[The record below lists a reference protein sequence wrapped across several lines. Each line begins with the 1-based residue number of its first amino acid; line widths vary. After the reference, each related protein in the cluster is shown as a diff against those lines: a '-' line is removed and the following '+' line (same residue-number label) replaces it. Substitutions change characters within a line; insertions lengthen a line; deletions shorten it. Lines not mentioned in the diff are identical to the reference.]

1 MNETNPTPP
10 KNKYVTITAI
20 AGGIAI
26 ILGGA
31 IALVTQQPPEEIV
44 QNQTIQPTP
53 LTSITANTVISPSP
67 IIPSSPAISPIPLAT
82 TSPNPN
88 ISPVNPTN
96 MAIAPTP
103 MGGKEANQGEPKLYL
118 LGDNNGQPE
127 IIASNQTLPNT
138 GDEKTTLV
146 NAFNQLLAG
155 QPEANSPSNSPAQTV
170 NAIPP
175 GTKLLGLE
183 VNSNGIYV
191 NLSPEFNSGGGS
203 ENMIGRLGQ
212 VIYTATSLQP
222 DANVWIMIDGKPL
235 ELLGGEGLEVPQPT
249 NRKNFI
255 EEFVNQSANP

>member
-1 MNETNPTPP
+1 MTETNPNSS
-10 KNKYVTITAI
+10 KKKYITMTAI
-20 AGGIAI
+20 AGGIAMI
-26 ILGGA
+26 MGGA
-31 IALVTQQPPEEIV
+31 IALITQQPAEEIV
-44 QNQTIQPTP
+44 QNQPIQPTP
-53 LTSITANTVISPSP
+53 LTNITPNDAVISPSP
-67 IIPSSPAISPIPLAT
+67 IISSSPAISPIPLAT

-103 MGGKEANQGEPKLYL
+103 LGGKEANQGEPKLYL

-127 IIASNQTLPNT
+127 IIASNQILPNT
-138 GDEKTTLV
+138 GDEKTTLI
-146 NAFNQLLAG
+146 NAFNQLLAS
-155 QPEANSPSNSPAQTV
+155 QPEPNSPAQTV
-170 NAIPP
+170 NAIPA

-235 ELLGGEGLEVPQPT
+235 ELLGGEGLEVAQPT

-255 EEFVNQSANP
+255 TEFANQAVNP

>member
-1 MNETNPTPP
+1 MSETNPTSS
-10 KNKYVTITAI
+10 KNKYITITAI

-26 ILGGA
+26 LIGGA
-31 IALVTQQPPEEIV
+31 IALITQQPTEEIV
-44 QNQTIQPTP
+44 ENQTNQPTP
-53 LTSITANTVISPSP
+53 LISETPTPVISPSP
-67 IIPSSPAISPIPLAT
+67 IVSISPSIIPTPVITNSPIPSVSP
-82 TSPNPN
+82 TS
-88 ISPVNPTN
+88 PTN

-103 MGGKEANQGEPKLYL
+103 LGGKKEPKLYF
-118 LGDNNGQPE
+118 LGDNNGKSE
-127 IIASNQTLPNT
+127 IIASNQIVPNT

-155 QPEANSPSNSPAQTV
+155 QTNPNTPEKTV
-170 NAIPP
+170 TAIPA

-191 NLSPEFNSGGGS
+191 NLSPEFNTGGGS

>member
-1 MNETNPTPP
+1 MNKTNPTSP
-10 KNKYVTITAI
+10 KNKYITITAI
-20 AGGIAI
+20 ASGVAI
-26 ILGGA
+26 ILGGV
-31 IALVTQQPPEEIV
+31 IALITQQPAEEIV
-44 QNQTIQPTP
+44 QNQLIPSPLTTIPPTP
-53 LTSITANTVISPSP
+53 LLSPSP
-67 IIPSSPAISPIPLAT
+67 SIAITPSVAPTPLV
-82 TSPNPN
+82 TSPVPN
-88 ISPVNPTN
+88 ISPTSSPTN

-103 MGGKEANQGEPKLYL
+103 LGGKEANQGEPKLYL
-118 LGDNNGQPE
+118 LADNNGQPE

-146 NAFNQLLAG
+146 NAFNQLLAS
-155 QPEANSPSNSPAQTV
+155 QPEPNSPAQTV

-183 VNSNGIYV
+183 VNTNGIYV

-235 ELLGGEGLEVPQPT
+235 ELLGGEGLEVAQPT
-249 NRKNFI
+249 NRKNFT
-255 EEFVNQSANP
+255 EEFVNPVNNP

>member
-10 KNKYVTITAI
+10 KNKYITITAI

-31 IALVTQQPPEEIV
+31 IALVTQQPAEKIV
-44 QNQTIQPTP
+44 ENQPTP
-53 LTSITANTVISPSP
+53 FTSITPNTVLSPSP
-67 IIPSSPAISPIPLAT
+67 IIAITPSIIPTPLAT
-82 TSPNPN
+82 NSPVPN
-88 ISPVNPTN
+88 ISPNISATNPPTNN

-103 MGGKEANQGEPKLYL
+103 LGGKAVNQGEPKLYL
-118 LGDNNGQPE
+118 LADNNGQPE
-127 IIASNQTLPNT
+127 IIASNQTITNT

-155 QPEANSPSNSPAQTV
+155 QPESNSTGQTV
-170 NAIPP
+170 NAIPT

-191 NLSPEFNSGGGS
+191 NLSPEFNTGGGS

-235 ELLGGEGLEVPQPT
+235 ELLGGEGLEVAQPT
-249 NRKNFI
+249 NRKNFT
-255 EEFVNQSANP
+255 EEFINPVSNP